1 MRERFNH
8 AFACMGTVV
17 SIQTISASASSA
29 HSEHRARAVGRAE
42 QWFRDVEAACNR
54 FDESSELRRLCN
66 TTHERVPV
74 SDVLYECVQF
84 AAAVADATN
93 GVFDPTVGRRM
104 YDRGFR
110 RDYRTGETISLPDS
124 ANSDASYRDI
134 ELHDGSRS
142 ITLHRSL
149 QLDLGAVAKGLA
161 IDLAAKELRELEN
174 FMINAG
180 GDLYLGGTNDEGLPW
195 NVGIKHPRKKD
206 EFICTVRVSDAAVCT
221 SGDYERVAPDG
232 RAHILD
238 ASDDAAASSVVSVT
252 VQAPS
257 AMVADALSTAA
268 FALGATRGLALL
280 EQQELTGLLITPA
293 LELVKTRSFVVA

>member
-1 MRERFNH
+1 
-8 AFACMGTVV
+8 MGTVV
-17 SIQTISASASSA
+17 SIQTLSATPSP
-29 HSEHRARAVGRAE
+29 EHTEQRARAVGRAE

-54 FDESSELRRLCN
+54 FDESSELRRLCD
-66 TTHERVPV
+66 TARQRVPV

-84 AAAVADATN
+84 ATAVASATD

-110 RDYRTGETISLPDS
+110 RDYRTGESISLP
-124 ANSDASYRDI
+124 SDADTGVSYRDL
-134 ELHDGSRS
+134 ELHDEDRS
-142 ITLHRSL
+142 IILHRKL

-195 NVGIKHPRKKD
+195 SVGIKHPRKKD
-206 EFICTVRVSDAAVCT
+206 EFFCTVRATDAAVCT

-238 ASDDAAASSVVSVT
+238 ATDDAASPSVASVT

-280 EQQELTGLLITPA
+280 EQQELAGLIITPSLA
-293 LELVKTRSFVVA
+293 FVKTRSFLVA

>member
-1 MRERFNH
+1 
-8 AFACMGTVV
+8 MGTVV
-17 SIQTISASASSA
+17 SMQTILATPSP
-29 HSEHRARAVGRAE
+29 EHAEQRARAVGRAE

-54 FDESSELRRLCN
+54 FDESSELRRLCDSSR
-66 TTHERVPV
+66 ERVPV

-84 AAAVADATN
+84 ATAVANATD

-110 RDYRTGETISLPDS
+110 RDYRTGESITLASD
-124 ANSDASYRDI
+124 ADSDASYRDI
-134 ELHDGSRS
+134 ELHDDRS
-142 ITLHRSL
+142 ITLHRTL

-180 GDLYLGGTNDEGLPW
+180 GDLYLGGTNEEGLPW
-195 NVGIKHPRKKD
+195 NVGIKHPRKQD
-206 EFICTVRVSDAAVCT
+206 EFICTVRVTNAAVCT

-238 ASDDAAASSVVSVT
+238 ATDDAASPSVVSAT

-280 EQQELTGLLITPA
+280 EQQDLAGLLITPT
-293 LELVKTRSFVVA
+293 LEFVKTRSFIVA